1 MVSAGSTDFIVT
13 GTKVECTGTE
23 AGWWEDVV
31 ILIVV

>member
-13 GTKVECTGTE
+13 GTNIECMGTE
-23 AGWWEDVV
+23 AGRWEDVV